1 MEKISTHVLDTASG
15 KPAAGVRIRLFHDDS
30 PVADFVTNED
40 GRCDSPLVTN
50 PTPGRYQIIFS
61 IGQYFRAKGVD
72 SPFLDE
78 VPIHFIVAENQSYH
92 IPLLCSPWSYSTYR
106 GS

>member
-1 MEKISTHVLDTASG
+1 MEKITTHVLDTASG
-15 KPAAGVRIRLFHDDS
+15 KPAVGVRIRLFHDDS
-30 PVADFVTNED
+30 PLADFTTNHD
-40 GRCDSPLVTN
+40 GRCDSPLITN
-50 PTPGRYQIIFS
+50 PAAGRYQLVFS
-61 IGQYFRAKGVD
+61 VGEYFRAQGVD

-78 VPIHFIVAENQSYH
+78 VPIHFTVSPDQSYH